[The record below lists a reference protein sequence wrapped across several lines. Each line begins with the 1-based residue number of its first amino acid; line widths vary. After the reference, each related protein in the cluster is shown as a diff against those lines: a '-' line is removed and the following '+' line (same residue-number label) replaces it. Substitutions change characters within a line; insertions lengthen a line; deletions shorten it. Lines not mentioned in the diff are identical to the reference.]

1 MNRLHIGMALIY
13 GMLWIASLHAQD
25 SAVPQVTTTLAA
37 SCAACHGPQGNSLG
51 GTPTL
56 AALNKDYFIQR
67 MQGFKD
73 GSIPATVMHQ
83 HARGLTDEE
92 ITALATYFAAQPRQ
106 TPAAAPRQTFQGA
119 Q

>member
-1 MNRLHIGMALIY
+1 MMKRLQISTVLICC
-13 GMLWIASLHAQD
+13 LQWVTSLYAQGNT
-25 SAVPQVTTTLAA
+25 PQTTLTLAA

-56 AALNKDYFIQR
+56 AALNQEYFIQR
-67 MQGFKD
+67 MYGFKSGAID
-73 GSIPATVMHQ
+73 ATVMHQ

-92 ITALATYFAAQPRQ
+92 ISALASYFASQQRR
-106 TPAAAPRQTFQGA
+106 TPSAAPQESFQGA

>member
-1 MNRLHIGMALIY
+1 MKRLHISFALLVY
-13 GMLWIASLHAQD
+13 CQWPLSLCAQE
-25 SAVPQVTTTLAA
+25 SFSQATTTLAA

-56 AALNKDYFIQR
+56 AGLNKDYFIQR
-67 MQGFKD
+67 MQGFKS
-73 GSIPATVMHQ
+73 GAIPATVMHQ

-92 ITALATYFAAQPRQ
+92 IGTLASYFSAQQRRTPVTAPMQSFR
-106 TPAAAPRQTFQGA
+106 GA